1 MSKKFKVSLKFILP
15 GLISA
20 LGAQS
25 ELDALDRA
33 GDGGLIRD
41 DHFSKKLPNFW
52 MTKKVLNRNWEC
64 SSLGLTVE
72 VGSID
77 SGCLSDS
84 IDSDITH

>member
-33 GDGGLIRD
+33 GDDGLIRD
-41 DHFSKKLPNFW
+41 EHFSKKLPNF
-52 MTKKVLNRNWEC
+52 
-64 SSLGLTVE
+64 
-72 VGSID
+72 
-77 SGCLSDS
+77 
-84 IDSDITH
+84 

>member
-1 MSKKFKVSLKFILP
+1 MIWHDFFLTVLP

-25 ELDALDRA
+25 ELDALDSV
-33 GDGGLIRD
+33 GDDGL
-41 DHFSKKLPNFW
+41 
-52 MTKKVLNRNWEC
+52 TGVE
-64 SSLGLTVE
+64 LGLTVA